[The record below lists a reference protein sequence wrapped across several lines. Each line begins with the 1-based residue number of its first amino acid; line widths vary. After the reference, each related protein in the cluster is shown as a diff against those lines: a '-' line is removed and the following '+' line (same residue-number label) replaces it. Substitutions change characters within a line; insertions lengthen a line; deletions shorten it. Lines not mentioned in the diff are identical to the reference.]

1 MGKGHPYVPQPM
13 AMGLLPARFWDV
25 WDSYIEW
32 SLDIGLPGLAVLSFT
47 EAFIQPVPPE
57 ALTLPMFGDAQGNA
71 SMIFLIWAVVTLT
84 SVAGAMFGWWL
95 GKVLG
100 RGFADRFI
108 NPKHIARLDNLI
120 IRYGSAGIFIAAIS
134 PIPYKVLAWI
144 AGMGEMDYRQFIVA
158 GLWGRGLR
166 FGIQA
171 IVIGIWGNELLSS
184 LQNPMIWI
192 VLSVVAV
199 LIFIP
204 SKNWWDGLL
213 DEEE

>member
-1 MGKGHPYVPQPM
+1 
-13 AMGLLPARFWDV
+13 
-25 WDSYIEW
+25 
-32 SLDIGLPGLAVLSFT
+32 
-47 EAFIQPVPPE
+47 
-57 ALTLPMFGDAQGNA
+57 
-71 SMIFLIWAVVTLT
+71 MILLIWAVLTLT
-84 SVAGAMFGWWL
+84 SVAGALFGWWL

-100 RGFADRFI
+100 RGFAEKFV
-108 NPKHIARLDNLI
+108 NQKHITRLDNLI

-134 PIPYKVLAWI
+134 PIPYKVLAWV

-171 IVIGIWGNELLSS
+171 IVIWIWGNELLSA
-184 LQNPMIWI
+184 LKNPVIWI
-192 VLSVVAV
+192 ALSVVAL

-204 SKNWWDGLL
+204 TKRWWDGLL